1 MPLIPVSDPADPRLE
16 PFRDV
21 RERDLV
27 GRRGLF
33 LAEGATVVRQ
43 MLRAG
48 RFPLEALLVTERK
61 AGRFAEVLSA
71 DPALPVYAAGQA
83 VFDAV
88 AGFPVHRGVLGLG
101 RRPPDAGPE
110 ALLAAAPAR
119 ALVLVA
125 LGIGDHDNLG
135 ALFRNAAAFGASA
148 VLLGADA
155 CDPLYRKAIRVS
167 VGAALTV
174 PFSRL
179 PPGADVPA
187 LLAAHGFEALA
198 LSPAGP
204 EPLHAVERPARAALI
219 VGAEGPGL
227 PADLLARCRTV
238 SIPMAGG
245 FDSLNVATAA
255 AIALHHL
262 SEAGPPEEGA

>member
-33 LAEGATVVRQ
+33 LAEGVTVVRQ

-48 RFPLEALLVTERK
+48 RCPLEALLVSEGK
-61 AGRFAEVLSA
+61 AARFADLLAA
-71 DPALPVYAAGQA
+71 DPELPLLAAPQT

-101 RRPPDAGPE
+101 RRPPDPGAD
-110 ALLAAAPAR
+110 ALLAAAPDR

-135 ALFRNAAAFGASA
+135 ALFRNAAAFGAHG
-148 VLLGADA
+148 VLLGDDA

-167 VGAALTV
+167 VGAALTT

-179 PPGADVPA
+179 APGEDLLA

-198 LSPAGP
+198 LSPAGA
-204 EPLHAVERPARAALI
+204 EPLARVTRPPRAALI

-227 PADLLARCRTV
+227 PAGLLARCRTV

-245 FDSLNVATAA
+245 FDSLNVATSA

-262 SEAGPPEEGA
+262 AEPAA

>member
-1 MPLIPVSDPADPRLE
+1 MPLIPVTDPADGRLE

-33 LAEGATVVRQ
+33 LAEGETVVRQ

-48 RFPLEALLVTERK
+48 RFPLEALLVADRK
-61 AGRFAEVLSA
+61 AARFADLLVA
-71 DPALPVYAAGQA
+71 APALPVLAAPQA
-83 VFDAV
+83 MFDTV

-101 RRPPDAGPE
+101 RRPPDPGAA
-110 ALLAAAPAR
+110 ALLGSAPDR
-119 ALVLVA
+119 ALVLAA

-135 ALFRNAAAFGASA
+135 ALFRAAAAFGAHA
-148 VLLGADA
+148 VLLGADS

-167 VGAALTV
+167 VGAVLTT
-174 PFSRL
+174 PFARL
-179 PPGADVPA
+179 DPSEDLPA
-187 LLAAHGFEALA
+187 LLAAQGFAALA
-198 LSPAGP
+198 LSPGGAT
-204 EPLHAVERPARAALI
+204 PLRALARPPRAALI

-227 PADLLARCRTV
+227 PPELLARCTTV
-238 SIPMAGG
+238 AIPMAAG

-255 AIALHHL
+255 AIALHQL
-262 SEAGPPEEGA
+262 SEPPA